1 MGSGTAAVHPPVVT
15 DVGISLFLPRAP
27 WPLTHRA
34 MHATGVRSL
43 FFSDTTSCA
52 VVVAS
57 QLKKE
62 KMYWY
67 VMRLVC
73 PSVCVSV
80 CLSVG
85 GVLVW
90 GRSSHSR
97 IVARRVFRLRNL
109 RAVLACRHLLSPVC
123 QFLNFR
129 AALACPHLV
138 VASLSVPEFRRSTCM
153 PSPFCADLSVQQF
166 TRSTCM
172 PST

>member
-1 MGSGTAAVHPPVVT
+1 MLCSSRHFHNVGAGGFGVGHSRGSPPVVT

-57 QLKKE
+57 RLKKE

-80 CLSVG
+80 CLSVCLLG
-85 GVLVW
+85 GSWFGAEAAIHESWLGAFFGFAISAQYLHAATCCRQFV
-90 GRSSHSR
+90 SS
-97 IVARRVFRLRNL
+97 
-109 RAVLACRHLLSPVC
+109 
-123 QFLNFR
+123 
-129 AALACPHLV
+129 
-138 VASLSVPEFRRSTCM
+138 
-153 PSPFCADLSVQQF
+153 
-166 TRSTCM
+166 
-172 PST
+172 